1 MASLDLDILY
11 ILIGLIVVGGFGIF
25 SMKVKA
31 VNLSGLIAGLVVG
44 LSVWI
49 FGGWPWFV
57 LILTFHLVT
66 AQFTHFKYEYKRKL
80 GVAEAK
86 HGARAWGNVF
96 ANGGIPAFFAVFEK
110 IYPIYF
116 GQSADMFFAAFIG
129 AISTTTADTLATEI
143 GLLYP
148 REPRL
153 ITSLKKKVPPGTSGG
168 VSPLGEVAII
178 GGGLLI
184 GCVAWLLAIT
194 TNLVPGQGI
203 LGFGPNL
210 LMVCVVSAFAGST
223 IDSVLGA
230 TVQSS
235 YECTKC
241 HKITEHSTHCE
252 EPADLL
258 RGYRVVGNNWV
269 NFISSLAGSVV
280 GILMFYFGIQFPIGK
295 MV

>member
-1 MASLDLDILY
+1 MASFNLDALHILV
-11 ILIGLIVVGGFGIF
+11 GLIVVGGFGIL
-25 SMKVKA
+25 SMKIKA
-31 VNLSGLIAGLVVG
+31 VNFSGLIAGLVVG

-57 LILTFHLVT
+57 LILTFHLVA

-96 ANGGIPAFFAVFEK
+96 ANGGIPAIFAIFER
-110 IYPIYF
+110 IYPIYS
-116 GQSADMFFAAFIG
+116 GQSADVFFAAFVG

-153 ITSLKKKVPPGTSGG
+153 ITSLEKKVPPGTSGG
-168 VSPLGEVAII
+168 VSPLGEVAIV

-194 TNLVPGQGI
+194 TNLVPSQGI
-203 LGFGPNL
+203 LSFGPNL
-210 LMVCVVSAFAGST
+210 LIVCMVSAFAGST

-235 YECTKC
+235 YECRKC
-241 HKITEHSTHCE
+241 HKVTEHSTHCE
-252 EPADLL
+252 EPAGLL
-258 RGYRVVGNNWV
+258 RGYRVIGNNWV
-269 NFISSLAGSVV
+269 NFISSLSGSVV
-280 GILMFYFGIQFPIGK
+280 GILMFYFGIQFPIAK
-295 MV
+295 MI